1 MEPICFSDITL
12 LITHYNRS
20 RSLERLLDAFNERK
34 ITFGE
39 IVVSD
44 DCSKPAHQLYIQS
57 LQTQYQFRFVT
68 GPVNKGLGHN
78 LNKGQ
83 DAVKTPLTLYI
94 QEDFIP
100 APDFAKQLTH
110 ALQIMDE
117 RADMDMVRFY
127 AYIQYPHLKN
137 YKYGFSEM
145 VFKFWTLNYK
155 KYYYY
160 SDHPHLRRSNFL
172 EKFGRY
178 KEGLSGDQTEYHMMM
193 SFLQK
198 KGKAMFYHDYKGL
211 LSQENSAVEPSTM
224 KRNFWRENN
233 FPLITLTRE
242 IYRYLKFN
250 VNYLTGQY

>member
-1 MEPICFSDITL
+1 MQPIFFKDITL
-12 LITHYNRS
+12 LVTHYNRS
-20 RSLERLLDAFNERK
+20 RSLERLLAAFKERN
-34 ITFGE
+34 ILFGD

-44 DCSKPAHQLYIQS
+44 DCSKPLHQTYLQK
-57 LQTQYQFRFVT
+57 LQTQYPFRLVT

-83 DAVKTPLTLYI
+83 EAVKTPLTLYI

-100 APDFAKQLTH
+100 APDFAKQLNN
-110 ALQIMDE
+110 ALDIMEE

-127 AYIQYPHLKN
+127 AYTQYPHLKQ
-137 YKYGFSEM
+137 YKNGFSEM
-145 VFKFWTLNYK
+145 EFKFWSFTYK

-178 KEGLSGDQTEYHMMM
+178 KEGVKGDQTEYHMMM

-198 KGKAMFYHDYKGL
+198 RGKAMFYQDYQGL
-211 LSQENSAVEPSTM
+211 LTQENNAAEPSTM
-224 KRNFWRENN
+224 KRNFWRESHH
-233 FPLITLTRE
+233 PMVGLARE
-242 IYRYLKFN
+242 LYRYLKFN
-250 VNYLTGQY
+250 VNYLTGVY